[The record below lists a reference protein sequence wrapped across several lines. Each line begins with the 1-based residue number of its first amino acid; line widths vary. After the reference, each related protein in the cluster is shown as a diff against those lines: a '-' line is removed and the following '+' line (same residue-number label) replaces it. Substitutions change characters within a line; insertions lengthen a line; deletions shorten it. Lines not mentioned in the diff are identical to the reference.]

1 MRKRKEAATIRYR
14 VTTSGAYGRMSLAPC
29 CALLTLQHRPI
40 RLVKEASYY
49 EKETVENEAALQ
61 KMKDDN
67 KGESTFYLP
76 RQCRSVAADF

>member
-1 MRKRKEAATIRYR
+1 
-14 VTTSGAYGRMSLAPC
+14 
-29 CALLTLQHRPI
+29 LQHRPI